1 MTKKQT
7 RTQGQ
12 EQTQTI
18 KELSNAITTMDCL
31 SSIGFS
37 EIAGIAKLALISL
50 ETPEGHRHIDSIAC
64 ALKAIAS
71 KAEDIS
77 EIIGCNAEA
86 VGLNYIDDA
95 WLRCLN
101 ARHTFLKAERGQA

>member
-1 MTKKQT
+1 MTKKQNPA
-7 RTQGQ
+7 QGQ

-18 KELSNAITTMDCL
+18 KELGNAITTMDCI

-37 EIAGIAKLALISL
+37 EIASIAKLALLTL
-50 ETPEGHRHIDSIAC
+50 ETPEGYRHIDNIAY

-95 WLRCLN
+95 WLRRLD